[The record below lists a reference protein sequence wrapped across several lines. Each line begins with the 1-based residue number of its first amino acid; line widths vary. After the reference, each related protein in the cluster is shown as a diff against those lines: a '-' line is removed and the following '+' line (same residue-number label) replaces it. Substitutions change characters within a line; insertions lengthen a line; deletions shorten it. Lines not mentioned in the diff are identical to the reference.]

1 MLFLIYAVML
11 SLDFYVLT
19 LALGIVSW
27 SCLLA
32 LSLDVVSRC
41 CPLMLSLDVASRC
54 YLWCCPLMLSFGEL
68 LPIGVAPT

>member
-1 MLFLIYAVML
+1 MLFMSWCLLWCYPLMLFLIYAVML

-41 CPLMLSLDVASRC
+41 CLSMLSLDVV
-54 YLWCCPLMLSFGEL
+54 P
-68 LPIGVAPT
+68 